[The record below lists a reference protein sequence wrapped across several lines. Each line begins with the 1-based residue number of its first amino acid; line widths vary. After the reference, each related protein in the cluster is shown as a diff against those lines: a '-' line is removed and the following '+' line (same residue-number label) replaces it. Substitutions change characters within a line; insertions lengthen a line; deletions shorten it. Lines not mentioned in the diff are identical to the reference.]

1 MRNPRDR
8 IFSLISLCPRGG
20 SLIVVDYNV
29 SLSRLAYAVL
39 TSQNNRSCLCTAA
52 IVTRTLPTPLC
63 TSDGPWV
70 ELKIIAD
77 GDDRTKSQY
86 VAQRTWWIVASQ
98 LDISDWSPAEKQ
110 IHNVSKLKA
119 GDNVT
124 ARVPLCKVT
133 AMVSGPIV
141 LCDPGE
147 FETRRRLHVEWE

>member
-1 MRNPRDR
+1 M
-8 IFSLISLCPRGG
+8 
-20 SLIVVDYNV
+20 VDYNV

-86 VAQRTWWIVASQ
+86 VAQRTW
-98 LDISDWSPAEKQ
+98 
-110 IHNVSKLKA
+110 
-119 GDNVT
+119 
-124 ARVPLCKVT
+124 
-133 AMVSGPIV
+133 
-141 LCDPGE
+141 
-147 FETRRRLHVEWE
+147 